1 MPEFLRQLFSS
12 GDFMPHGYCYLWN
25 PGLVWLHVISDG
37 LITASYFVIPF
48 TLLKIVRKR
57 RDIPFHWMFVCFG
70 VFIVA
75 CGATHAMEIWNLWHA
90 DYWLSGI
97 IKAITAAASVPT
109 AILLVRLIP
118 QAVSLPSTRDMQ
130 QATEQLR
137 QQTELL
143 DLAHDAIFVRDS
155 QGLITYWNG
164 GAEKLYRWTS
174 EQACGKV
181 SHELLRTRF
190 PQPRDEIETQVLDSG
205 GWEGELVHQKFDG
218 QPVTVASR
226 WSVRRGSTAEAFSI
240 LEINRDITNRKI
252 AEQKFGSLLE
262 AAPDAMVIVNRQG
275 CIVLTNMQTE
285 KLFGYPSK
293 ELAGQ
298 PVEMLMPEALRHKH
312 ESHRDGFFQSPRTRA
327 MGAGLELAGRRK
339 DGSEFPI
346 EISLSPLRTED
357 DTLVIS
363 TIRDV
368 TERRRAET
376 LLREREERFRD
387 LFVKIPHPVWVYD
400 LETLQFLEVNET
412 AIRQYGY
419 SREEFLSKR
428 IVDIRSR
435 EDAELLTKNLA
446 PVREELEYSGE
457 WRHLAKDG
465 RIIDVEVSSHVLNFQ
480 GRHAALVFALDIT
493 RRKEAERKIQK
504 LNLDLSSRAAEL
516 AETNRDLESFSY
528 SVSHDLRAPLRHM
541 DGFARILAEESGAQ
555 LDESGQ
561 HYLDRIMQGAQQMGE
576 LVDDLLNLSRV
587 GRQEMSYRKTN
598 LDRVVR
604 AAIAEIS
611 SSATGRK
618 IEWKLAA
625 LPAADCD
632 AGLMKIAFT
641 NLLSNAIK
649 FTGRQPLAV
658 IEVGCQ
664 EDASGEPVI
673 FVRDNGV
680 GFDSRYADKL
690 FGVFQRLHRQEDF
703 EGTGIGLATVKRI
716 IQKHGG
722 RIWAESQP
730 GVGTTLYFTITGLPK
745 PVGAIAAGK
754 EDTA

>member
-1 MPEFLRQLFSS
+1 
-12 GDFMPHGYCYLWN
+12 MPHGYCYLWN

-48 TLLKIVRKR
+48 ALLQFVRKR

-75 CGATHAMEIWNLWHA
+75 CGTTHAMEIWNLWHA
-90 DYWLSGI
+90 NYWLSGV

-118 QAVSLPSTRDMQ
+118 QAVSLPSPENMQ
-130 QATEQLR
+130 QAIEQLR
-137 QQTELL
+137 QQAELL

-155 QGLITYWNG
+155 EGLITYWNG
-164 GAEKLYRWTS
+164 GAEKLYGWTS

-181 SHELLRTRF
+181 SHELLRTQF
-190 PQPRDEIETQVLDSG
+190 PQPRAEIETQVLDSS
-205 GWEGELVHQKFDG
+205 GWEGELVHQKSDG
-218 QPVTVASR
+218 QQVTVASR
-226 WSVRRGSTAEAFSI
+226 WSAHRESSGGVFSI
-240 LEINRDITNRKI
+240 LEVNRDITRRKI
-252 AEQKFGSLLE
+252 AEEKFRSLLE
-262 AAPDAMVIVNRQG
+262 AAPDAMVIVNQRG
-275 CIVLTNMQTE
+275 LIVLVNRQTE
-285 KLFGYPSK
+285 KLFGYSP
-293 ELAGQ
+293 EEVIGD
-298 PVEMLMPEALRHKH
+298 PVEILMPESHRLSHA
-312 ESHRDGFFQSPRTRA
+312 SHRDGFFRNPRTRS
-327 MGAGLELAGRRK
+327 MSVSLELAGRRK
-339 DGSEFPI
+339 DGSEFPV
-346 EISLSPLRTED
+346 EISLSPLQTEEG
-357 DTLVIS
+357 TLVIS
-363 TIRDV
+363 AIRDV
-368 TERRRAET
+368 TERKHAET

-419 SREEFLSKR
+419 SREEFLSMR
-428 IVDIRSR
+428 IVDIRPR
-435 EDAELLTKNLA
+435 EDAELLTNSLA
-446 PVREELEYSGE
+446 PMREELKYSGD

-465 RIIDVEVSSHVLNFQ
+465 RVIDVEVSSHVLNFK

-504 LNLDLSSRAAEL
+504 LNVDLSSRAAEL
-516 AETNRDLESFSY
+516 AATNRDLESFSY

-541 DGFARILAEESGAQ
+541 DGFARILAEECKSE
-555 LDESGQ
+555 LDESGR
-561 HYLDRIMQGAQQMGE
+561 HYLDRIMQGAQQMGQ

-587 GRQEMSYRKTN
+587 GRQEMSCHKTS

-604 AAIAEIS
+604 AAIAEVS
-611 SSATGRK
+611 SSLAGRK
-618 IEWKLAA
+618 IEWKLAD

-649 FTGRQPLAV
+649 FTGHQPLAV

-664 EDASGEPVI
+664 ESSSNEPVI

-680 GFDSRYADKL
+680 GFDPKYADKL

-730 GVGTTLYFTITGLPK
+730 GVGTTLYFTMAGLPK
-745 PVGAIAAGK
+745 PAAAIAAGK

>member
-1 MPEFLRQLFSS
+1 VPEFLRQLFSS

-48 TLLKIVRKR
+48 ALLQFVRKR

-75 CGATHAMEIWNLWHA
+75 CGTTHAMEIWNLWHA
-90 DYWLSGI
+90 NYWLSGV

-118 QAVSLPSTRDMQ
+118 QAVSLPSPENMQ
-130 QATEQLR
+130 HAMEQLR
-137 QQTELL
+137 QQAELL

-155 QGLITYWNG
+155 TGIITYWNG
-164 GAEKLYRWTS
+164 GAEKLYGWTP

-181 SHELLRTRF
+181 SHDLLRTQF
-190 PQPRDEIETQVLDSG
+190 PLPRAEVETQVLDGG
-205 GWEGELVHQKFDG
+205 GWEGELVHRKFDG

-226 WSVRRGSTAEAFSI
+226 WSVQRGSAGEGFSI
-240 LEINRDITNRKI
+240 LEINRDITIRKI
-252 AEQKFGSLLE
+252 AEQKFRSLLE
-262 AAPDAMVIVNRQG
+262 AAPDAMVIVNRLG
-275 CIVLTNMQTE
+275 RIVLTNAQTE
-285 KLFGYPSK
+285 KLFGYPPK

-298 PVEMLMPEALRHKH
+298 PVEMLMPEASRHKH
-312 ESHRDGFFQSPRTRA
+312 ENHRDGFFQSPRTRA

-339 DGSEFPI
+339 DGSEFPV

-357 DTLVIS
+357 GTLVIS
-363 TIRDV
+363 AIRDV
-368 TERRRAET
+368 TERKRAET

-400 LETLQFLEVNET
+400 LETLRFLEVNET

-435 EDAELLTKNLA
+435 EDAEQLLNDLTPA
-446 PVREELEYSGE
+446 REELQYSGE

-465 RIIDVEVSSHVLNFQ
+465 RAIDVEVSSHVLNFK
-480 GRHAALVFALDIT
+480 GCHAALVFALDIT

-504 LNLDLSSRAAEL
+504 LNQVLSSRAAEL
-516 AETNRDLESFSY
+516 AATNRDLESFSY

-541 DGFARILAEESGAQ
+541 DGFARILAEECKSQ
-555 LDESGQ
+555 LDESGR
-561 HYLDRIMQGAQQMGE
+561 HYLDRIMHGARQMGQ

-587 GRQEMSYRKTN
+587 GRQEMSRQTTN

-611 SSATGRK
+611 SSVTGRK

-649 FTGRQPLAV
+649 FTGHQPLAV

-664 EDASGEPVI
+664 ESSSNESVI

-716 IQKHGG
+716 IEKHGG
-722 RIWAESQP
+722 RIWAESQL
-730 GVGTTLYFTITGLPK
+730 GVGTTLYFTMTGLSK
-745 PVGAIAAGK
+745 PAGAIAVGK